1 LRLCAKRIA
10 AVTSAIRNPQSAI
23 VLLSLLLLCGVALAQ
38 SGRVRPEGEP
48 APVQTPAPTPQ
59 PSPEQRDD
67 EDGVERIDTD
77 LANVLLTAVDEKR
90 RFVTTLTRDD
100 VRVLEDGVPQQIA
113 AFQRET
119 DLPLSIAFLIDTSAS
134 QERVMADE
142 REAALAFTE
151 SVLRPGKDTAAVVSF
166 TGVSRVEQSP
176 TGDMASLRAAVGS
189 VKVEYN
195 HRSPEC
201 ADDSPEEVRIRC
213 LTGVWDAVVVATRA
227 VLARTPQ
234 TTRRAIILLSDGD
247 DSSSKVPLYRAAE
260 EAVRENTVVYAVGIR
275 DEDFP
280 SGELR
285 RGWLRAVSEDTG
297 GRAFFPKNRAQLDA
311 AFAQIAAE
319 LRSQYLITY
328 TPTNRAKDG
337 SFRRVALEITNPALR
352 KQKLRLLYRQGYYAR
367 KVVGGS

>member
-1 LRLCAKRIA
+1 LRF
-10 AVTSAIRNPQSAI
+10 
-23 VLLSLLLLCGVALAQ
+23 LLLLFLLLLCGAALAQ

-48 APVQTPAPTPQ
+48 APVQTPTPTPQ
-59 PSPEQRDD
+59 PSPEQRDE

-77 LANVLLTAVDEKR
+77 LANVLLTAVDDKR
-90 RFVTTLTRDD
+90 RFVTTLTRED

-113 AFQRET
+113 TFQRET

-134 QERVMADE
+134 QERVMPDE

-151 SVLRPGKDTAAVVSF
+151 AVLRPGKDTAAVVSF
-166 TGVSRVEQSP
+166 TGLARIEQSP
-176 TGDMASLRAAVGS
+176 TGDMAVLRSTVGT

-195 HRSPEC
+195 HESPEC
-201 ADDSPEEVRIRC
+201 ADESPPEIRIRC
-213 LTGVWDAVVVATRA
+213 LTGVWDAVVIAARA

-247 DSSSKVPLYRAAE
+247 DSSSKTPLYRAVE
-260 EAVRENTVVYAVGIR
+260 EAVRENVVVYSVGIR

-285 RGWLRAVSEDTG
+285 RSWLRAVSEDTG

-337 SFRRVALEITNPALR
+337 SFRRVSVEITNPALR

-367 KVVGGS
+367 KVVSSQ